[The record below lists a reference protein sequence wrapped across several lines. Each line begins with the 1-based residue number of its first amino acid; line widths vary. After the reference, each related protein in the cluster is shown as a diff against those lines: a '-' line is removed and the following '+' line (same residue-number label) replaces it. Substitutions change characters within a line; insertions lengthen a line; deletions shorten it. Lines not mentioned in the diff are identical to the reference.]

1 MYRRTLPWLLALLL
15 AFALRFQQL
24 GAQSFWNDEGNSAR
38 LSERSIPLILEG
50 TASDIHPPLYYLVL
64 RGWRELVG
72 ETEFGLRSFSGF
84 VGLFAVALTMALM
97 RELERERGERR
108 VSSGSGFVLL
118 AGLLTAVSPP
128 LIYYSQEA
136 RMYALLAMLSVL
148 STLLLLRLLRASRY
162 SFTLCQFPLT
172 LPYAF
177 TLAAGLYTHYF
188 FPAVIL
194 GHAFYALWRA
204 LQPTHQPSNPPT
216 RPLLT
221 QLLPPFLAALL
232 AGLLYLL
239 WLPIFWDKLGGGG
252 AALAW
257 PAFLH
262 AATGWLVVGETLPV
276 AQATMPLLAAL
287 LLVGLGVRNGRFPT
301 ALPLIMTV
309 TPLAFMAFSG
319 AAQPQYFKF
328 LGVAAPFVA
337 LLIAGSGGLGI
348 RVRKEWGQVVLFVG
362 LLGLLLWG
370 NGRSLIN
377 LYANPAYARADYRGM
392 AARIVAEAHP
402 NAAVILNA
410 PNQWEV
416 FTYYFTDAA
425 RVYPMPRG
433 TPNAAALDAELAQIA
448 AKYDRL
454 YVLFWGD
461 AQRDPQRLVERWLD
475 ERAFKATEEWVR
487 DVRFVVY
494 AVPDAPATQMETPTA
509 VAFGPH
515 ITLNGYTLRQMAV
528 QPGDIVQV
536 TLFWQTAVPLN
547 QRYKVFLHLVGP
559 DGALL
564 AQRDSEPGGN
574 LKPTTIWQPGEVV
587 ADNHGILLSA
597 DFPPGRYTLL
607 LGLYDIAE
615 PLARLPVGSPQAAN
629 NALPLAEIEV
639 AD

>member
-1 MYRRTLPWLLALLL
+1 MYRRTLPWLLLLLL

-38 LSERSIPLILEG
+38 LSERSLPLILEG
-50 TASDIHPPLYYLVL
+50 TASDIHPPLYYLFL

-72 ETEFGLRSFSGF
+72 ETEFGLRSFSAF
-84 VGLFAVALTMALM
+84 VGLFTVALTMALM
-97 RELERERGERR
+97 RALLREPGGKEGR
-108 VSSGSGFVLL
+108 VSSGAGFVLL

-128 LIYYSQEA
+128 LVYYSQET
-136 RMYALLAMLSVL
+136 RMYALLAMLAAL
-148 STLLLLRLLRASRY
+148 STLLLLRLLRIGRY
-162 SFTLCQFPLT
+162 PFTIHQLPLT
-172 LPYAF
+172 VAYALSL
-177 TLAAGLYTHYF
+177 TAGLYTHYF

-194 GHAFYALWRA
+194 GHTLYALWRA
-204 LQPTHQPSNPPT
+204 LQPTNLPTNQPPN
-216 RPLLT
+216 
-221 QLLPPFLAALL
+221 QLLPPFLAVLL
-232 AGLLYLL
+232 AGLLYLP
-239 WLPIFWDKLGGGG
+239 WLPIFLDKLGGGG
-252 AALAW
+252 AAFSW
-257 PAFLH
+257 RAFLP
-262 AATGWLVVGETLPV
+262 AAAGWLVVGETLPV
-276 AQATMPLLAAL
+276 AQATGPLLAAL
-287 LLVGLGVRNGRFPT
+287 LLAGLGVSNGRFPA

-309 TPLAFMAFSG
+309 TPLAFMALSG

-337 LLIAGSGGLGI
+337 LLIAGSARLE
-348 RVRKEWGQVVLFVG
+348 VRNRQGWVQVVLFVG

-370 NGRSLIN
+370 NGRSLLN

-416 FTYYFTDAA
+416 FTYYFPDAA

-433 TPNAAALDAELAQIA
+433 TPNAAALDAELTQITA
-448 AKYDRL
+448 TYDRL

-487 DVRFVVY
+487 DVRFVIY
-494 AVPDAPATQMETPTA
+494 AVPDAPATEIETPTA
-509 VAFGPH
+509 VAFGPY
-515 ITLNGYTLRQMAV
+515 ITLAGYTLRQTAV

-536 TLFWQTAVPLN
+536 TLFWQTAVPLT

-559 DGALL
+559 DGVPL

-574 LKPTTIWQPGEVV
+574 LKPTTIWQPGEVI
-587 ADNHGILLSA
+587 ADNHGILLAA

-629 NALPLAEIEV
+629 HALPLAQIEV
-639 AD
+639 RE